1 MAWVDAAST
10 FDADQL
16 PQSVLAVA
24 SEFQRHQSDWH
35 QHRKGQLLYISQG
48 VVEVYLQASQHYC
61 VLTPQFMVWIPA
73 QTLHKIE
80 VKQRI
85 QYHSVWIDPND
96 FELPAHHK
104 IFLPTPLLRAVLQ
117 RMMTFELQTDW
128 RCDVAQHLIQL
139 CLAELDAIQ
148 AENLLLQFPT
158 QDRVRAVLD
167 RYDLPPSRSELA
179 RVLHI
184 SEKTLTRLFKNQTQL
199 SYQQWRQNYKLM
211 RAIKMLAEKKRIS
224 EIADQLEFSSDS
236 AFIYFFKR
244 LTGRRPSQYF
254 D

>member
-1 MAWVDAAST
+1 MAWIDADTA
-10 FDADQL
+10 FDADQW

-35 QHRKGQLLYISQG
+35 QHYKGQLLYISEG

-61 VLTPQFMVWIPA
+61 VLTPQFMVWIPP
-73 QTLHKIE
+73 QTLHKIV

-85 QYHSVWIDPND
+85 QYHSVWIDPD
-96 FELPAHHK
+96 HFALPSAHK
-104 IFLPTPLLRAVLQ
+104 IFLPTPLLRAVLD

-128 RCDVAQHLIQL
+128 KLALAQHLIQL
-139 CLAELDAIQ
+139 CLAELQSLQ

-158 QDRVRAVLD
+158 QDKVRAVLE
-167 RYDLPPSRSELA
+167 RYDLPPSRLELA
-179 RVLHI
+179 RALHI
-184 SEKTLTRLFKNQTQL
+184 SEKTLTRLFKKETQL

-224 EIADQLEFSSDS
+224 EIANQLEFSSDS